1 MYGCINI
8 ILISFMKHFVAVHDL
23 IANFVFVI
31 LLQPTGTSLDKI
43 VSDYQAIY
51 GQMDEDTILRKCKN
65 AINRLEKAD
74 KEVGGDFNSGT
85 SHTCS

>member
-1 MYGCINI
+1 M
-8 ILISFMKHFVAVHDL
+8 
-23 IANFVFVI
+23 
-31 LLQPTGTSLDKI
+31 DKI

-85 SHTCS
+85 SHTSS

>member
-1 MYGCINI
+1 M
-8 ILISFMKHFVAVHDL
+8 
-23 IANFVFVI
+23 
-31 LLQPTGTSLDKI
+31 LQPTGTSLDKI

-74 KEVGGDFNSGT
+74 KEVGGEFNSGT
-85 SHTCS
+85 SHTCSWEFLQLLACVVFYICVCVFFIQSCVLDGQ